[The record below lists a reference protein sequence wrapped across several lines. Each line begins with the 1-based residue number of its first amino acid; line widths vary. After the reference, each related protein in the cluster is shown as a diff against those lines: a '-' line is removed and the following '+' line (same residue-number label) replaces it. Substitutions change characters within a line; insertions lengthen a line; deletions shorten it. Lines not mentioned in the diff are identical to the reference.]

1 MGSIIENIKTVNKL
15 NRIFKDIEW
24 LILRAKDKPLS
35 KEEAAKHYA
44 RAVELFAFNF
54 EDGLYSSEGTTEKK
68 SADDV
73 VNLYVKEWDE
83 TSFNPSNVI
92 QDEID
97 KILINFQWHIE
108 DFQYWNDDER
118 HDFGNDEI
126 DVEQIDV
133 DKEAYYGYEDMDDKK
148 RGYRRSVLSYI
159 ELKALKKL
167 YQEDHFDLMVDSI
180 CFLPSSFDIESYLVE
195 MNRTVT
201 TIGIGGEDEVD
212 GITCFRFLDR
222 WKKRSLGTH
231 FRGDS
236 LEFYYSTVLGQIPL
250 GVERYYKFPNALK
263 ANYDLCKLNNFRDII
278 KEMKS
283 LT

>member
-1 MGSIIENIKTVNKL
+1 MMQARHMGSIIENIKTRNKL

-35 KEEAAKHYA
+35 KEEAATYYA

-54 EDGLYSSEGTTEKK
+54 EDDLYSSEGTTEKK
-68 SADDV
+68 SVDDV
-73 VNLYVKEWDE
+73 VNLYMKEWDE

-92 QDEID
+92 QDQIEE
-97 KILINFQWHIE
+97 ILI
-108 DFQYWNDDER
+108 DFQYYFDS
-118 HDFGNDEI
+118 DEI
-126 DVEQIDV
+126 DFEQIDV
-133 DKEAYYGYEDMDDKK
+133 DKDAYFGYGTIEDDK

-167 YQEDHFDLMVDSI
+167 YQEDHFDLMVDSM
-180 CFLPSSFDIESYLVE
+180 CRLPSYFFLESYLIQ
-195 MNRTVT
+195 MNRTLEE
-201 TIGIGGEDEVD
+201 IGIGEEDEVN
-212 GITCFRFLDR
+212 GITCFRFLNR
-222 WKKRSLGTH
+222 WKKRNLGTH
-231 FRGDS
+231 FLGDS

-250 GVERYYKFPNALK
+250 GIERYYKFPNALK